1 MNPIH
6 RRKHIIRPLVLA
18 LVLTGAAGVA
28 SASSTEAASASCGIS
43 WGSLPKSDGFVGY
56 VPEVLTEGKGDVLAL
71 RGGAK
76 LSIVL
81 MYANITNVRSGR
93 HGCYDRLVFDLS
105 ASGGCGPGHDL
116 TLPSVAG
123 FSTFRQ
129 VAYGGSFEGHTT
141 IGLGVRARLPM
152 RVFTVAGPG
161 DGSRLVVDVAHHW

>member
-28 SASSTEAASASCGIS
+28 SASSTEAASASCGVS
-43 WGSLPKSDGFVGY
+43 WGSQPTSEGLIGY

-76 LSIVL
+76 LSIA

-93 HGCYDRLVFDLS
+93 HGCYDRLVFDLA
-105 ASGGCGPGHDL
+105 ASGLGGPVNDL

-141 IGLGVRARLPM
+141 FGLGLRARLPM
-152 RVFTVAGPG
+152 RVFTLAGPG

>member
-43 WGSLPKSDGFVGY
+43 WGSLPKSEGFVGY

-81 MYANITNVRSGR
+81 MYSSITNVRSGR
-93 HGCYDRLVFDLS
+93 HGCYDRLVFDLA
-105 ASGGCGPGHDL
+105 ASGSGGPVNDL

-141 IGLGVRARLPM
+141 FGLGVRARLPM
-152 RVFTVAGPG
+152 RVFTLAGPG